1 MKIMD
6 NVLDILT
13 GMADEITS
21 LIDDNWKYLSDDDK
35 DKIYNLYTELVKIQE
50 NCTRKAISMLLTKD
64 EN

>member
-1 MKIMD
+1 MD
-6 NVLDILT
+6 NVLDVLT

-50 NCTRKAISMLLTKD
+50 NCARKAISMLLTKD